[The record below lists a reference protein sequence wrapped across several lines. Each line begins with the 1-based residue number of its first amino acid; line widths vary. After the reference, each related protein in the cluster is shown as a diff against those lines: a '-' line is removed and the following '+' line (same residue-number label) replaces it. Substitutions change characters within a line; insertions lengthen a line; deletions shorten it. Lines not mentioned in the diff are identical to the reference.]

1 MRTVLLSYI
10 SSLQYGYHLC
20 HYVEHAPSSDEN
32 NIFTSGTLC
41 VGACTPSSGIEFFSK
56 NNCTSPAYPWGY
68 VWSEITSWNLLAARG
83 CAYDSYVYH
92 IAGWDTK
99 LGSEFFDC
107 SVSESWHLGTDF
119 ASTNGRFFSGPP
131 LTAHL

>member
-56 NNCTSPAYPWGY
+56 KQLHLPGISLGLCVERNNFLEPARC
-68 VWSEITSWNLLAARG
+68 SWMCL
-83 CAYDSYVYH
+83 
-92 IAGWDTK
+92 
-99 LGSEFFDC
+99 
-107 SVSESWHLGTDF
+107 
-119 ASTNGRFFSGPP
+119 
-131 LTAHL
+131 